1 MDLRQGFVTSKEE
14 EKSETGVKIKKIRH
28 LKRVSIDEIAERAGL
43 GRSCIRNYESA
54 YRNPDRDS
62 LCKIAES
69 LDVPVE
75 TLVNRQLFTNLD
87 AIHTLFEIAEKYN
100 FEPTILPN
108 NSGYVLKANSREMNY
123 ALGAWYNK
131 LMKYR
136 KGNISKEDFQSWLV
150 SFPYECGN
158 EKIMGRTLND
168 VSLRMFEDTL
178 EKWQEFIKDK
188 EYGVLL
194 LDEAL
199 REYMRN
205 KSKEEDKE

>member
-1 MDLRQGFVTSKEE
+1 MDLRQVFVTSNKE

-28 LKRVSIDEIAERAGL
+28 LKRVSIDEIAEKAGL

-62 LCKIAES
+62 LCKIAE
-69 LDVPVE
+69 
-75 TLVNRQLFTNLD
+75 
-87 AIHTLFEIAEKYN
+87 KYD

>member
-1 MDLRQGFVTSKEE
+1 MDLRQYFVTSKEE
-14 EKSETGVKIKKIRH
+14 EKSNTGGKIKKIRH
-28 LKRVSIDEIAERAGL
+28 TRKVKIAEIAEAVGV
-43 GRSCIRNYESA
+43 SETCIRNYEVE
-54 YRNPDRDS
+54 YRNPDRES
-62 LCKIAES
+62 LCKVAEI
-69 LDVPVE
+69 LGVPVE

-87 AIHTLFEIAEKYN
+87 AIHTLFEVAEKYD

-136 KGNISKEDFQSWLV
+136 NGNISKEDFEMWLL
-150 SFPYECGN
+150 SFPYECEN
-158 EKIMGRTLND
+158 EKIMGRTLTD
-168 VSLRMFEDTL
+168 VSLRMFDDTV
-178 EKWQEFIKDK
+178 EKWQEFVKDK
-188 EYGVLL
+188 EYGALL

-205 KSKEEDKE
+205 KEKE

>member
-1 MDLRQGFVTSKEE
+1 MDLRQVFVTSKKE
-14 EKSETGVKIKKIRH
+14 EKSETGVKIKEIRLMRGVKVTKI
-28 LKRVSIDEIAERAGL
+28 AGMV
-43 GRSCIRNYESA
+43 GVNEACVRNYEIA
-54 YRNPDRDS
+54 YRNPDRES
-62 LCKIAES
+62 LSKIADC
-69 LDVPVE
+69 LGVPVE
-75 TLVNRQLFTNLD
+75 TLVNRQLFNNLD
-87 AIHTLFEIAEKYN
+87 AIHTLFEIAEKYD

-123 ALGAWYNK
+123 ALGVWYNK

-136 KGNISKEDFQSWLV
+136 NGNISKEDFQSWLV
-150 SFPYECGN
+150 SFPYECEN

-168 VSLRMFEDTL
+168 VSLRMFDDTL

-205 KSKEEDKE
+205 KERQE